1 MSIPSE
7 FIQNL
12 DMVAASRA
20 LIGNV
25 KEEKSWLGFRK
36 VCVIETHK
44 ENETVNELGKKS
56 RTRVTTTAKTSGWI
70 WTDFEKLK
78 AVTRDAL
85 YNNLINTSSSNKE
98 VIHYTYVKPSEY
110 VSDPKASLLMRIV
123 NYIRYKIFKKREENY
138 LFKDAMT
145 VTSPSEQG
153 KQQAIENLKDF
164 KLSHQSGVMAEK
176 ISIKNPTNPQEE
188 ITIPQLFK
196 GDITRDNILFNKQ
209 LLFDQE
215 KLTTTGNEGEL
226 YKGLKQLVDAV
237 GGPQA
242 LQNISALLNQ
252 SMLFNITSDLTENNL
267 TSKGEIAVTEYHDIP
282 KTYHIDI
289 EDSKIVL
296 TLITYQQVHQQGQII
311 ENMQLKAPDGY
322 IAIKREIQLTLED
335 LQHNYIPEN
344 EESTAPSL
352 QSKQEILPSLQVKD
366 TVAMMYSTPQAASKA
381 AGI

>member
-1 MSIPSE
+1 
-7 FIQNL
+7 
-12 DMVAASRA
+12 
-20 LIGNV
+20 
-25 KEEKSWLGFRK
+25 
-36 VCVIETHK
+36 
-44 ENETVNELGKKS
+44 
-56 RTRVTTTAKTSGWI
+56 
-70 WTDFEKLK
+70 
-78 AVTRDAL
+78 
-85 YNNLINTSSSNKE
+85 
-98 VIHYTYVKPSEY
+98 
-110 VSDPKASLLMRIV
+110 
-123 NYIRYKIFKKREENY
+123 
-138 LFKDAMT
+138 
-145 VTSPSEQG
+145 
-153 KQQAIENLKDF
+153 
-164 KLSHQSGVMAEK
+164 
-176 ISIKNPTNPQEE
+176 
-188 ITIPQLFK
+188 
-196 GDITRDNILFNKQ
+196 
-209 LLFDQE
+209 
-215 KLTTTGNEGEL
+215 
-226 YKGLKQLVDAV
+226 V